1 MKEGMAAPNMDTLL
15 WEGIDL
21 EKEAVDLEREERIIG
36 EGILGEGILGEREDR
51 LG

>member
-1 MKEGMAAPNMDTLL
+1 MAAPNMDTLL

-21 EKEAVDLEREERIIG
+21 EKEAVDLERER
-36 EGILGEGILGEREDR
+36 ILGEGILGEREDR